1 MSHFLHFFPKYAR
14 ENKMN
19 RSSSFEDSVRVTEN
33 FLRPPKSGGDSED
46 AVVALDEI
54 DAFLTEYVRLFD
66 QGLLEK
72 KNESEPLT
80 DGEEFVSGTYFWP
93 KKTKTK
99 EEDEEDNK
107 EEESKKETMGM
118 MGTIIEKYCEQL
130 AEYVAEEQKLLTW
143 ESFAGCE
150 WWVQDVAHDE
160 PPKAYHTDCVLEEDK
175 DKRKKKYYPLL
186 STVYYGKTERG
197 GATVAFDEEEYDAM
211 RKCVLVK
218 PRANRLF
225 TFRGDMWHGVCREE
239 NSERKEGEE
248 DAYQRVTLLV
258 NFWKERP
265 SCARDFPRE
274 LFSDDSSSFSRSS
287 GFSGRRGDDD
297 DEKVPEREVI
307 SLKTAD
313 DDERVFKLKSDERKA
328 HFAAWEA
335 QNPSAFLEPSTSSSS
350 VVLIEY
356 TS

>member
-1 MSHFLHFFPKYAR
+1 
-14 ENKMN
+14 MN
-19 RSSSFEDSVRVTEN
+19 RSSFEDSVHVTEN
-33 FLRPPKSGGDSED
+33 FLRPKSGDSED
-46 AVVALDEI
+46 VVALDEI
-54 DAFLTEYVRLFD
+54 DTFLTEYVRLFD

-72 KNESEPLT
+72 KNESESL

-93 KKTKTK
+93 KKKKTK

-118 MGTIIEKYCEQL
+118 MGTIIERYCEQL
-130 AEYVAEEQKLLTW
+130 AEYVAEEQKLLPW

-175 DKRKKKYYPLL
+175 EEEEKMRKKYYPLL

-239 NSERKEGEE
+239 NNERKEGEE

>member
-1 MSHFLHFFPKYAR
+1 
-14 ENKMN
+14 MN
-19 RSSSFEDSVRVTEN
+19 RSSFEDSVHVTEN
-33 FLRPPKSGGDSED
+33 FLRPSSGNSED
-46 AVVALDEI
+46 VVLLDEV
-54 DAFLTEYVRLFD
+54 DRFLTEYVHLFD

-72 KNESEPLT
+72 NESVS

-93 KKTKTK
+93 KEKKSK
-99 EEDEEDNK
+99 EEDKEDK
-107 EEESKKETMGM
+107 EEEEEKKETKKKRKSS
-118 MGTIIEKYCEQL
+118 MGTIIERYCERL
-130 AEYVAEEQKLLTW
+130 AKFVAEEQKLLTW

-175 DKRKKKYYPLL
+175 EEEKKKEKSFRKKYYPLL

-239 NSERKEGEE
+239 ERERKEGEE

-313 DDERVFKLKSDERKA
+313 DDGRVFKLKSDERKA